1 MNRLGKYTKLPSK
14 ERTLFR
20 EALFNLYLSKCY
32 LLIFSFKKIRAV
44 FKNKGALN
52 EINPTEVDLIK
63 LSIHRANKC
72 VFWKHTCLVNTLTA
86 RRMLN
91 KRNIASAAFLGVKKS
106 EKKAFIAH
114 AWIKVGD
121 FEIIP
126 KESDFTELH
135 QF

>member
-1 MNRLGKYTKLPSK
+1 MGRLRKYRKLPTR
-14 ERTLFR
+14 ERKLFR
-20 EALFNLYLSKCY
+20 EALFNLYLSKCH
-32 LLIFSFKKIRAV
+32 LLIFSFKRIREI
-44 FKNKGALN
+44 FENKGKLD
-52 EINPTEVDLIK
+52 EIDPMEIDLIK

-72 VFWKHTCLVNTLTA
+72 VFWKHTCLVNTLSA

-91 KRNIASAAFLGVKKS
+91 KRNITSIASLGVRKN
-106 EKKAFIAH
+106 EKNALIAH
-114 AWIKVGD
+114 AWIKAGN